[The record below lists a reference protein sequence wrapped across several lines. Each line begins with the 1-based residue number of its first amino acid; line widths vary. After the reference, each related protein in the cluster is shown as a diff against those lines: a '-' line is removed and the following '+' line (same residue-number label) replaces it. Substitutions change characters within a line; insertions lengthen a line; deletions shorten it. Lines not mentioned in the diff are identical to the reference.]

1 MERDAAQAELDRQK
15 AAADLATA
23 RALLAVLDET
33 PTFPNADA
41 IGTTTPSIAVT
52 ASYGMDGAVAKIA
65 ASRDGENAA
74 TSRLDP
80 GFSAS
85 GEMADPMFGREDKG
99 KAGSGSVVVYT
110 NIEASRSKPFAEMYG
125 GDLIVTFPDD
135 GSASMAATFVIGA
148 IASETR
154 LRSTGFEFSPS

>member
-1 MERDAAQAELDRQK
+1 
-15 AAADLATA
+15 
-23 RALLAVLDET
+23 
-33 PTFPNADA
+33 
-41 IGTTTPSIAVT
+41 
-52 ASYGMDGAVAKIA
+52 MDGAVAKIA

-85 GEMADPMFGREDKG
+85 GEMADPISGWAGLMFGREDKG